1 MAVMV
6 LQENVLDYRRD
17 STVLGEIGHQI
28 GILLLNHS
36 GKQRSCKPKV

>member
-36 GKQRSCKPKV
+36 GKYTL